1 MRAVVGWGIAGIVT
15 CAVAVAHA
23 QGHPRGTQAG
33 TNEFAVR
40 PLRSEPKIAWDLKT
54 SYRDSAEIVVVGN
67 VLITGNGNGKGGTF
81 AYDART
87 GKKLWSK
94 PGHMRGGPAVDG
106 NAAYV
111 VNDIGS
117 NRFRLAK
124 LALGTGKQQWA
135 VEAQDLGHP
144 NGGAPLVVDGRVI
157 LVNNDRSITA
167 YDAATGKQAWTRAVA
182 DICSPVL
189 AAADG
194 RIYFAGALKDSPKG
208 ITVLEP
214 ATGETTS
221 YKLPGGECSEAVA
234 IQDATLVAIADHVVV
249 AVDARTGAKRWE
261 QKLTYQERGF
271 TKTVPLAGEPTIA
284 SGIVY
289 VQSPQMIY
297 GFELASGRQVFDLA
311 VGRDD
316 ARLVAAGGVLYI
328 TSDALNQEAGKG
340 GGWVSAID
348 LATKQVLWRVRAK
361 LPDKYNA
368 EGSWRTRYMFP
379 VDDGLY
385 FENESRL
392 VKLAGAAPTK
402 R

>member
-1 MRAVVGWGIAGIVT
+1 LRARNGTCYHGAMKVDGWGIAGIVT

-23 QGHPRGTQAG
+23 QGHPRGTPAG

-40 PLRSEPKIAWDLKT
+40 PLRDEPKIAWDLKT
-54 SYRDSAEIVVVGN
+54 PYRDSAEIVVAGN

-106 NAAYV
+106 DAAYV
-111 VNDIGS
+111 VNGIGS
-117 NRFRLAK
+117 NRYRLAK

-144 NGGAPLVVDGRVI
+144 NGGAPLVIDGRVI

-167 YDAATGKQAWTRAVA
+167 YDAAT
-182 DICSPVL
+182 
-189 AAADG
+189 
-194 RIYFAGALKDSPKG
+194 
-208 ITVLEP
+208 
-214 ATGETTS
+214 S

-234 IQDATLVAIADHVVV
+234 IRDATLVAIVDRVLV
-249 AVDARTGAKRWE
+249 AVDAGTGAKRWE

-284 SGIVY
+284 NGIAY
-289 VQSPQMIY
+289 VQSPQRIY

-311 VGRDD
+311 IGRDD
-316 ARLVAAGGVLYI
+316 ARLLAAGGVLYV

-340 GGWVSAID
+340 GGWISAID

-392 VKLAGAAPTK
+392 VKLAGAAPAK
-402 R
+402 AAPR